1 MDCFFRYTSGLMA
14 AGYTLN
20 IALLILFLNLT
31 LVGTMAYLPV
41 RGRGPRFGGGL
52 GRGRGS
58 KLTPSRR
65 DNNIFAVLSEDYDQ
79 DGDWAVICDD
89 KLVDSSCVDINFDPD
104 NGWKHVVRSKQT
116 KRQRISS
123 SGQSG
128 HDSDVTRD

>member
-1 MDCFFRYTSGLMA
+1 MA

-31 LVGTMAYLPV
+31 IVGAMSYFPV

-52 GRGRGS
+52 GRGSGS

-79 DGDWAVICDD
+79 DGDWAVIGDD

-104 NGWKHVVRSKQT
+104 NG
-116 KRQRISS
+116 
-123 SGQSG
+123 
-128 HDSDVTRD
+128 